1 MKSKEND
8 FEASFIVSNLFLSNP
23 KRLAFLKD

>member
-1 MKSKEND
+1 MKSEEND
-8 FEASFIVSNLFLSNP
+8 FEALVIVFNLFLSNP